1 MEGSFWNHLK
11 QGLRDVKRDLYLLH
25 LTCDQLQQ
33 NTMAIN
39 VAMME
44 QLLGNDAAFRY
55 LHKALKCTQKL
66 LGPGHIQA
74 LPKLVAVCGPHQL
87 KSGAYRILAVVL
99 YHFGDFNQRAAS
111 SSAHGRLLLE
121 SSETSV
127 DKGKLE
133 DAISYGTKA
142 LEKLFAVF
150 GPYNR
155 MSVGAYAFLE
165 RKWF

>member
-66 LGPGHIQA
+66 LGPGHIQ
-74 LPKLVAVCGPHQL
+74 
-87 KSGAYRILAVVL
+87 
-99 YHFGDFNQRAAS
+99 RAAS